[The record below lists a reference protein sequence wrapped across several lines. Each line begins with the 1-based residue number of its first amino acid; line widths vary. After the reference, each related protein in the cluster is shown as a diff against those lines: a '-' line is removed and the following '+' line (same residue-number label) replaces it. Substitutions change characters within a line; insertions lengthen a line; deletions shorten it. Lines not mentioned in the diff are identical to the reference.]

1 MKRILKIIC
10 IAVCIA
16 MAFASSVG
24 AVSFIAEKDRPL
36 LKIEMLSDTH
46 IGAEGA
52 EEFVINA
59 LDGISNDA
67 QKADGL
73 IIAGDLSNN
82 GTEENVARFYGI
94 LKEHNKIENVVTAA
108 GNHDM
113 GQMTY
118 KGSETRPRMIDYRNG
133 YIGDKGDKIYYS
145 TEING
150 FKFIVLGDEGENIN
164 CITVSDEQIDFLAK
178 ELEEGSKNGAPVFV
192 ICHWPPAFINGSWLL
207 WPIWPGGN
215 IGAVTTAKIRK
226 IMNAYDNV
234 FFISGHLHMGLNNN
248 PVQTMLS
255 LATFE
260 NHGNTTFIN
269 LPSVG
274 KTGRFGVKDR
284 GTGMEIKV
292 YADRVE
298 FLGRNYVTGEYY
310 EQCTY
315 SERLVE
321 FAPEL
326 LPARLF
332 ETVIEKKEQ

>member
-1 MKRILKIIC
+1 MKRVVKILSLVISLVTVF
-10 IAVCIA
+10 AVCSNAAPLIA
-16 MAFASSVG
+16 A
-24 AVSFIAEKDRPL
+24 KDKPL
-36 LKIEMLSDTH
+36 LKVEMISDTH
-46 IGAEGA
+46 IGANGA
-52 EEFVINA
+52 EEFVISA
-59 LDGISNDA
+59 IDSISNEADR
-67 QKADGL
+67 ADGL

-94 LKEHNKIENVVTAA
+94 LEEYNKTENVITAP

-113 GQMTY
+113 GQMTL
-118 KGSETRPRMIDYRNG
+118 KSSETRSRMIGYRNS
-133 YIGDKGDKIYYS
+133 YTGDKGDKIYYS

-164 CITVSDEQIDFLAK
+164 CITVSDEQLDFLAR
-178 ELEEGSKNGAPVFV
+178 ELEDGGKNGAPVFV

-226 IMNAYDNV
+226 IMNEYDNV
-234 FFISGHLHMGLNNN
+234 FFISGHLHMGMNNN

-269 LPSVG
+269 LPSAG
-274 KTGRFGVKDR
+274 KAGRFGVKDR
-284 GTGMEIKV
+284 GTGMQVIV

-298 FLGRNYVTGEYY
+298 FIGRNYVTGEFY
-310 EQCTY
+310 EQCRY
-315 SERLVE
+315 SERLVDY
-321 FAPEL
+321 APE
-326 LPARLF
+326 F
-332 ETVIEKKEQ
+332 STEKDYESEIIKQ